1 MTDRICVAQ
10 IIGSHGVHGR
20 LRVKSFTADPEAVF
34 DYNPLTDEPGTRSF
48 TLRMTGMGKDHFLV
62 EAVGVKGR
70 DAADALKG
78 VRLFVPRER
87 LPALD
92 EEDEFYHAD
101 LIGLETVTQGAD
113 GDAAFGTIKAIH
125 DFGAGDVLELV
136 HVSGKT
142 VFIPFSATCV
152 PVVDV
157 KAGRIVVDPPVNLFT
172 PARPDPEELA
182 EMGGKLTLD
191 DEPADDEPADDE
203 PATEGGQPEG
213 PETGLSR

>member
-1 MTDRICVAQ
+1 MTDRVCVAQ

-20 LRVKSFTADPEAVF
+20 LRVKSFTAVPEAVF
-34 DYNPLTDEPGTRSF
+34 EYNPLSDETGKRSF

-78 VRLFVPRER
+78 VTLFVDRDR

-92 EEDEFYHAD
+92 DEDEFYHTD
-101 LIGLETVTQGAD
+101 LIGMETVTTGEE
-113 GDAAFGTIKAIH
+113 GDAVFGTIKAIH

-142 VFIPFSATCV
+142 VFVPFSRACV
-152 PVVDV
+152 PLVDV
-157 KAGRIVVDPPVNLFT
+157 KGGRVVIDPPVNLFT

-182 EMGGKLTLD
+182 EMGGKLSLD
-191 DEPADDEPADDE
+191 DVDGEPPANDGEEQPADTDE
-203 PATEGGQPEG
+203 
-213 PETGLSR
+213 SH

>member
-34 DYNPLTDEPGTRSF
+34 DYNPLTDEAGARSF

-62 EAVGVKGR
+62 EAAGVKGR
-70 DAADALKG
+70 DAAEALKG
-78 VRLFVPRER
+78 VKLFVPRDR
-87 LPALD
+87 LPGLED
-92 EEDEFYHAD
+92 EDEFYHAD
-101 LIGLETVTQGAD
+101 LIGMETVTEGPE

-142 VFIPFSATCV
+142 VFIPFSRAVV
-152 PVVDV
+152 PVVNV
-157 KAGRIVVDPPVNLFT
+157 KAGRVVIDPPVNLFT

-191 DEPADDEPADDE
+191 DEPAADDAAE
-203 PATEGGQPEG
+203 
-213 PETGLSR
+213 ETGTETGGGD

>member
-34 DYNPLTDEPGTRSF
+34 EYNPLTDEAGARSF

-62 EAVGVKGR
+62 EALGVKGR

-78 VRLFVPRER
+78 VKLFVPRDR
-87 LPALD
+87 LPGLED
-92 EEDEFYHAD
+92 EDEFYHAD
-101 LIGLETVTQGAD
+101 LIGMETVTEGPE

-142 VFIPFSATCV
+142 VFIPFSRAVV
-152 PVVDV
+152 PVVNV
-157 KAGRIVVDPPVNLFT
+157 KSGRVVVDPPVNLFT

-191 DEPADDEPADDE
+191 DEP
-203 PATEGGQPEG
+203 EGEEPEG
-213 PETGLSR
+213 EETGEQPTAP

>member
-34 DYNPLTDEPGTRSF
+34 DYNPLTDEAGTRSF

-62 EAVGVKGR
+62 EASGVKGR

-78 VRLFVPRER
+78 VKLFVDRDR
-87 LPALD
+87 LPALED
-92 EEDEFYHAD
+92 EDEFYHAD
-101 LIGLETVTQGAD
+101 LIGMETVTTGEE

-142 VFIPFSATCV
+142 VFVPFSRACV
-152 PVVDV
+152 PLVDV
-157 KAGRIVVDPPVNLFT
+157 KAARVVIDPPVNLFT
-172 PARPDPEELA
+172 PAKPDPEELA
-182 EMGGKLTLD
+182 EMGGKLSLD
-191 DEPADDEPADDE
+191 DEGGEQPAEEGEEPSVDADE
-203 PATEGGQPEG
+203 
-213 PETGLSR
+213 SR

>member
-34 DYNPLTDEPGTRSF
+34 DYNPLTDEAGARSF

-62 EAVGVKGR
+62 EATGVKGR

-78 VRLFVPRER
+78 VKLFVPRDR
-87 LPALD
+87 LPGLED
-92 EEDEFYHAD
+92 EDEFYHAD
-101 LIGLETVTQGAD
+101 LIGMETVTEGPE

-142 VFIPFSATCV
+142 VFVPFSNACV
-152 PVVDV
+152 PVIDV
-157 KAGRIVVDPPVNLFT
+157 KAGRVVIDPPVNLFT

-182 EMGGKLTLD
+182 EMGGKLSLD
-191 DEPADDEPADDE
+191 DELVDEE
-203 PATEGGQPEG
+203 PEGEQPEG
-213 PETGLSR
+213 TETAGSR

>member
-34 DYNPLTDEPGTRSF
+34 DYNPLTDEAGARSF

-62 EAVGVKGR
+62 EATGVKGR

-78 VRLFVPRER
+78 VKLFVPRDR
-87 LPALD
+87 LPGLED
-92 EEDEFYHAD
+92 EDEFYHAD
-101 LIGLETVTQGAD
+101 LIGMETVTEGPE
-113 GDAAFGTIKAIH
+113 GDTAFGTIKAIH

-142 VFIPFSATCV
+142 VFIPFSRAVV
-152 PVVDV
+152 PVVNV
-157 KAGRIVVDPPVNLFT
+157 KAARVVIDPPVNLFT

-191 DEPADDEPADDE
+191 DEP
-203 PATEGGQPEG
+203 EGEEPEG
-213 PETGLSR
+213 QEAGEQLTAP

>member
-34 DYNPLTDEPGTRSF
+34 EYNPLTDEAGARSF

-62 EAVGVKGR
+62 EALGVKGR

-78 VRLFVPRER
+78 VKLFVPRDR
-87 LPALD
+87 LPGLED
-92 EEDEFYHAD
+92 EDEFYHAD
-101 LIGLETVTQGAD
+101 LIGMETVTEGPE

-142 VFIPFSATCV
+142 VFIPFSRAVV
-152 PVVDV
+152 PVVNV
-157 KAGRIVVDPPVNLFT
+157 KSGRVVVDPPVNLFT

-191 DEPADDEPADDE
+191 DA
-203 PATEGGQPEG
+203 PEG
-213 PETGLSR
+213 EEPEGEETGEQPTAP

>member
-34 DYNPLTDEPGTRSF
+34 EYNPLTDEAGARSF

-62 EAVGVKGR
+62 EALGVKGR

-78 VRLFVPRER
+78 VKLFVPRDR
-87 LPALD
+87 LPGLED
-92 EEDEFYHAD
+92 EDEFYHAD
-101 LIGLETVTQGAD
+101 LIGMETVTEGPE

-142 VFIPFSATCV
+142 VFIPFSRAVV
-152 PVVDV
+152 PVVNV
-157 KAGRIVVDPPVNLFT
+157 KSGRVVVDPPVNLFT

-191 DEPADDEPADDE
+191 DA
-203 PATEGGQPEG
+203 PEG
-213 PETGLSR
+213 EEPEDEATGEQPTTP

>member
-1 MTDRICVAQ
+1 MTDRVCVAQ

-34 DYNPLTDEPGTRSF
+34 DYNPLTDEAGKRSF

-62 EAVGVKGR
+62 EATGVKGR

-78 VRLFVPRER
+78 VKLFVDRGQ
-87 LPALD
+87 LPTLE
-92 EEDEFYHAD
+92 EEDEFYHTD
-101 LIGLETVTQGAD
+101 LIGMETVTEGEE

-142 VFIPFSATCV
+142 VFIPFSRACV
-152 PVVDV
+152 PLVDV
-157 KAGRIVVDPPVNLFT
+157 KAGRVVIDPPVNLFT

-182 EMGGKLTLD
+182 EMGGKLSLD
-191 DEPADDEPADDE
+191 DEEPAGDEPVGDEPA
-203 PATEGGQPEG
+203 G
-213 PETGLSR
+213 PLGDSEESGESR